1 MIPEYCLTE
10 WRQQVPWVE
19 DYQVEQDL
27 IISRALVSLYE
38 NPKIKDNLVF
48 RGGTALH
55 KLYIKPAARYSEDI
69 DLVQIKSEPMGEI
82 LNEIRSSLS
91 WLGEPARKLTERSAK
106 LFYRYTANDNTQ
118 KKLKIE
124 INTTE
129 HFHIFDFVDYEFSV
143 ANSWFTGQSALR
155 TYQLNELMGTK
166 IRALYQRRKGRD
178 LFDLWIVL
186 KDNLIDADVVLKVF
200 LAHCNKDNQNITRA
214 LFEKNLHEKIRF
226 DDFRHDIVDLLA
238 DSSGWSFDRAY
249 DVVKDKLICLLPG
262 EPWKMK

>member
-1 MIPEYCLTE
+1 MIPEYCLIE
-10 WRQQVPWVE
+10 WRQQAPWVE
-19 DYQVEQDL
+19 DYQIEQDL

-38 NPKIKDNLVF
+38 NPKIKENLVF

-69 DLVQIKSEPMGEI
+69 DLVQIATGPIGEM

-91 WLGEPARKLTERSAK
+91 WLGEPTRKLTERSAK
-106 LFYRYTANDNTQ
+106 LFYRYTANDNTKQ
-118 KKLKIE
+118 KLKIE

-129 HFHIFDFVDYEFSV
+129 HFHIFDFVDHEFSV
-143 ANSWFTGQSALR
+143 ANPWFTGKSALR

-178 LFDLWIVL
+178 LFDLWISL
-186 KDNLIDADVVLKVF
+186 KNNLIDADVVLEVF

-238 DSSGWSFDRAY
+238 DSGGWSFDHAY
-249 DVVKDKLICLLPG
+249 DVVKNRLICLLPG
-262 EPWKMK
+262 EPWEMI